1 MTARIDEDYSDF
13 IDVYSGKIRKE
24 LKKHIENGSIWKTR
38 GDGKKVRMVVP
49 RITIPHIVRGKE
61 QQGIGRGPGKPGD
74 IVDKDKPEGQGPQAG
89 REEGEGIIVEI
100 SMEEILKFLKDE
112 LKLPN
117 LKPKP
122 NQVYEEKKIKYNDIA
137 LQGPASVLH
146 RPRTMTQALKRM
158 CASGEIDQLHE
169 VPGYKDPIRIITPIN
184 SDRRYRQ
191 YKEINIPSS
200 NAVIF
205 FARDGSG
212 SMDQYKCDIVSDM
225 AWWIDMW
232 IRSFYKRTESVY
244 IWHDTVAQEVDQKK
258 FYKYRYGGGT
268 ECSSAMKLIAKQF
281 DNRFPPEKWNI
292 YIFYFTDG
300 DNWGEDNKVFCDCIE
315 KHFQPEVVN
324 LFGLTQVMPYS
335 QHDALKG
342 YVEKHLGHMPNLK
355 TTSIGFKEA
364 AGRAPMALGYYST
377 PELSEEERNKQ
388 ITQSILELLGA
399 GKEEAKHE

>member
-1 MTARIDEDYSDF
+1 M
-13 IDVYSGKIRKE
+13 DVYAGRTRKD
-24 LKKHIENGSIWKTR
+24 LKKYIDNGYIWKTR
-38 GDGKKVRMVVP
+38 GDGKRIRMVMP
-49 RITIPHIVRGKE
+49 RVNIPHIVRGKE

-74 IVDKDKPEGQGPQAG
+74 VIDKDAPEGKEPRAG
-89 REEGEGIIVEI
+89 KEEGEGIIVDVP
-100 SMEEILKFLKDE
+100 MDE
-112 LKLPN
+112 VIKMMQEQLALPD
-117 LKPKP
+117 LKPQP
-122 NQVYEEKKIKYNDIA
+122 HELYEDKKIKYNDLA
-137 LQGPASVLH
+137 LQGPASLLH
-146 RPRTMTQALKRM
+146 RPRTLTQALKRM

-169 VPGYKDPIRIITPIN
+169 VPGFKDPVKIITPIN

-200 NAVIF
+200 NAAIF

-244 IWHDTVAQEVDQKK
+244 VWHDTVAQEVDQKK

-268 ECSSAMKLIAKQF
+268 ECSSALKLIAKQF
-281 DNRFPPEKWNI
+281 DNRFPPDKWNI

-300 DNWGEDNKVFCDCIE
+300 DNLREDNQVFTDIIE
-315 KHFQPEVVN
+315 KQFPEDIVN

-335 QHDALKG
+335 THDALKS
-342 YVEKHLGHMPNLK
+342 YVEDKLKHMKNLR
-355 TTSIGFKEA
+355 TTGIGYNEA
-364 AGRAPMALGYYST
+364 AGRAPMSLGYYST

-388 ITQSILELLGA
+388 ITQSIIDLLGTGEVA
-399 GKEEAKHE
+399 EKHE

>member
-1 MTARIDEDYSDF
+1 M
-13 IDVYSGKIRKE
+13 DVYAGRTRKD
-24 LKKHIENGSIWKTR
+24 LKKYIDNGYIWKTR
-38 GDGKKVRMVVP
+38 GDGKRIRMVMP
-49 RITIPHIVRGKE
+49 RVNIPHIVRGKE

-74 IVDKDKPEGQGPQAG
+74 VIDKDAPEGKGPRAG
-89 REEGEGIIVEI
+89 KEEGEGIIVDVP
-100 SMEEILKFLKDE
+100 MDE
-112 LKLPN
+112 VIKMMQEQLALPD

-122 NQVYEEKKIKYNDIA
+122 HEVYEEKKIKYNDIA
-137 LQGPASVLH
+137 LQGPASLLH

-169 VPGYKDPIRIITPIN
+169 VPGFKDPVKIITPIN

-200 NAVIF
+200 NAAIF

-244 IWHDTVAQEVDQKK
+244 VWHDTVAQEVDQKK

-268 ECSSAMKLIAKQF
+268 ECSSALKLIAKQF
-281 DNRFPPEKWNI
+281 DNRFPPDKWNI

-300 DNWGEDNKVFCDCIE
+300 DNLREDNQVFTDIIE
-315 KHFQPEVVN
+315 KQFPEDIVN

-335 QHDALKG
+335 THDALKS
-342 YVEKHLGHMPNLK
+342 YVEDKLKHMKNLR
-355 TTSIGFKEA
+355 TTGIGYNEA
-364 AGRAPMALGYYST
+364 AGRAPMSLGYYST

-388 ITQSILELLGA
+388 ITQSIIDLLGTGEVA
-399 GKEEAKHE
+399 EKHE

>member
-1 MTARIDEDYSDF
+1 
-13 IDVYSGKIRKE
+13 
-24 LKKHIENGSIWKTR
+24 
-38 GDGKKVRMVVP
+38 MVVP

-61 QQGIGRGPGKPGD
+61 QSGIGRGPGKPGD
-74 IVDKDKPEGQGPQAG
+74 VIDKDAPEGQGNQAG

-112 LKLPN
+112 LMLPN

-122 NQVYEEKKIKYNDIA
+122 NEVFEEKKIKYNDIA
-137 LQGPASVLH
+137 LQGPASLLH

-158 CASGEIDQLHE
+158 CASGEIGQLHE
-169 VPGYKDPIRIITPIN
+169 IPGFADPVQIITPIN

-200 NAVIF
+200 NAAIF

-232 IRSFYKRTESVY
+232 IRSFYKRTERVY
-244 IWHDTVAQEVDQKK
+244 IWHDTVAQEVDEKK

-268 ECSSAMKLIAKQF
+268 ECSSALKLIAKQF
-281 DNRFPPEKWNI
+281 DNRFPPDKWNI

-300 DNWGEDNKVFCDCIE
+300 DNWGEDNQIFVETLE
-315 KHFQPEVVN
+315 KQFPNHVVN
-324 LFGLTQVMPYS
+324 LFGLTQVMPWT
-335 QHDALKG
+335 QHEGLKKF
-342 YVEKHLGHMPNLK
+342 VDDKLSHMTNLR
-355 TTSIGFKEA
+355 TTGIGMREA
-364 AGRAPMALGYYST
+364 EGRTPMALNYYST
-377 PELSEEERNKQ
+377 PQLSEEERNKQ
-388 ITQSILELLGA
+388 ITQSIIDLLGA
-399 GKEEAKHE
+399 NVEKE